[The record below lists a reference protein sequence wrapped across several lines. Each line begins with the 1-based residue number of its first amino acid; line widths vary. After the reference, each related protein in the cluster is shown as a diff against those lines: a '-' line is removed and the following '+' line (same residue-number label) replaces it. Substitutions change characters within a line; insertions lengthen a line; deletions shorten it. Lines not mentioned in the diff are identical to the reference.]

1 MNHITIVVYDNLNG
15 KSTKLFS
22 VESNKK
28 NSLEKEI
35 AGMILALERKIDI
48 NPMLIAK
55 HISVTKG
62 RHHTVVEMFDYI
74 SHPEDFTP
82 FSSSELEEHDLIEQR
97 ICDQARM
104 KNIEI
109 IGSD

>member
-1 MNHITIVVYDNLNG
+1 MNNISIVVYDNNLNG
-15 KSTKLFS
+15 KSVKLFS

-28 NSLEKEI
+28 TSLEAMI

-48 NPMLIAK
+48 NPMLISK

-62 RHHTVVEMFDYI
+62 RHHDIVEMIDCI

-82 FSSSELEEHDLIEQR
+82 FSISEQDEHDLIEQR
-97 ICDQARM
+97 V
-104 KNIEI
+104 KNNS